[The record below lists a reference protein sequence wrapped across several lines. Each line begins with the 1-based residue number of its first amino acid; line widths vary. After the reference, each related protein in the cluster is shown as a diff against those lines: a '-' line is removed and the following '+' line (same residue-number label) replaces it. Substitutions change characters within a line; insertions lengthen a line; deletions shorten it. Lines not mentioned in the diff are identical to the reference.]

1 MGDGKQSVHSAPN
14 VVILRSDRCGRQASY
29 PLKTEDSV
37 AAQAAPKLFVTAIA
51 EHHYSINMPT
61 GFSGDITINVIAS
74 IIASL
79 VLLAAGFLWGKY
91 KERRKYGRNLE
102 EYDFYPFTINR
113 ENFPEFNLKDFRL
126 GMHYFLKNN
135 DYTAARQLIFIGE
148 QNNVR
153 AQLEPSEQKVYARLF
168 EKYEGKK
175 IADDTT
181 EYLENYVR
189 IVRLIGKS
197 FPNSGIEIL
206 LHNLADPSHSLIVLE
221 NNVTGRHLRD
231 GTTNLLIDLKKRQL
245 LQEDKLNYELSIG
258 AQKFKCTTIP
268 IVRKEFGIVGA
279 ICINIDANY
288 LTEEVI
294 QSKERIEAWFKNF
307 CRTDMQA
314 DENILSKDEYA
325 KAMKGQR
332 HFKDETF

>member
-1 MGDGKQSVHSAPN
+1 MNQGFGGDV
-14 VVILRSDRCGRQASY
+14 
-29 PLKTEDSV
+29 
-37 AAQAAPKLFVTAIA
+37 
-51 EHHYSINMPT
+51 
-61 GFSGDITINVIAS
+61 TINVIAS

-79 VLLAAGFLWGKY
+79 ILLAAGFLWGKY

-113 ENFPEFNLKDFRL
+113 DNLSEFNLKDFRL

-153 AQLEPSEQKVYARLF
+153 DQLEPAEQKVYATLYD
-168 EKYEGKK
+168 KYDGKK
-175 IADDTT
+175 IADDTN

-197 FPNSGIEIL
+197 FANTGMEIL
-206 LHNLADPSHSLIVLE
+206 LHNLADPSHSLICLE

-245 LQEDKLNYELSIG
+245 LHEEKLNYELNIG
-258 AQKFKCTTIP
+258 GRKFKCTTIP
-268 IVRKEFGIVGA
+268 ITRKEFGIVGA
-279 ICINIDANY
+279 ICINIDASY
-288 LTEEVI
+288 LTEE
-294 QSKERIEAWFKNF
+294 A
-307 CRTDMQA
+307 
-314 DENILSKDEYA
+314 
-325 KAMKGQR
+325 
-332 HFKDETF
+332 

>member
-1 MGDGKQSVHSAPN
+1 MIKG
-14 VVILRSDRCGRQASY
+14 L
-29 PLKTEDSV
+29 
-37 AAQAAPKLFVTAIA
+37 
-51 EHHYSINMPT
+51 
-61 GFSGDITINVIAS
+61 SGDVTVNVIAS

-91 KERRKYGRNLE
+91 KERRKFGRNLE
-102 EYDFYPFTINR
+102 DYDFYPFTINR

-168 EKYEGKK
+168 EKYDGKK
-175 IADDTT
+175 IADDTA

-245 LQEDKLNYELSIG
+245 LHEDKLNYELNIG
-258 AQKFKCTTIP
+258 TRRFKCTTIP
-268 IVRKEFGIVGA
+268 ILRKDFGIVGA

-288 LTEEVI
+288 LTDEVM
-294 QSKERIEAWFKNF
+294 QTKERIEGWFKNF
-307 CRTDMQA
+307 CRTDMQL

-332 HFKDETF
+332 HFKDEAF

>member
-1 MGDGKQSVHSAPN
+1 MIKG
-14 VVILRSDRCGRQASY
+14 L
-29 PLKTEDSV
+29 
-37 AAQAAPKLFVTAIA
+37 
-51 EHHYSINMPT
+51 
-61 GFSGDITINVIAS
+61 SGDVTVNVIAS

-102 EYDFYPFTINR
+102 DYDFYPFTINR
-113 ENFPEFNLKDFRL
+113 ENFPEFNLKDFQL

-181 EYLENYVR
+181 EYLENYAR

-206 LHNLADPSHSLIVLE
+206 LHNPADPSHSLIVLE

-231 GTTNLLIDLKKRQL
+231 GTTNLLIDLKKRQI
-245 LQEDKLNYELSIG
+245 QNEDKLNYELNIG
-258 AQKFKCTTIP
+258 ARKFKCTTIP
-268 IVRKEFGIVGA
+268 IIRKDCGVVGA
-279 ICINIDANY
+279 VCINVDANY
-288 LTEEVI
+288 MSDEVMKD
-294 QSKERIEAWFKNF
+294 KEHIEAFFRNF
-307 CRTDMQA
+307 CRTDFKL
-314 DENILSKDEYA
+314 DENILAKDEFL
-325 KAMKGQR
+325 KAQKGKR
-332 HFKDETF
+332 HFRDERF

>member
-1 MGDGKQSVHSAPN
+1 MVK
-14 VVILRSDRCGRQASY
+14 
-29 PLKTEDSV
+29 
-37 AAQAAPKLFVTAIA
+37 
-51 EHHYSINMPT
+51 
-61 GFSGDITINVIAS
+61 GFSSDITVNIIAS

-102 EYDFYPFTINR
+102 DYDFYPFTINR

-245 LQEDKLNYELSIG
+245 LHEDKLNYELKIG
-258 AQKFKCTTIP
+258 ARKFKCTTIP
-268 IVRKEFGIVGA
+268 ILRKEFGIVGA

-288 LTEEVI
+288 LTEEVM
-294 QSKERIEAWFKNF
+294 QNKERIEAWFKNF
-307 CRTDMQA
+307 CRTDMQL
-314 DENILSKDEYA
+314 DENILSKDDYA

-332 HFKDETF
+332 HFKDEAF

>member
-1 MGDGKQSVHSAPN
+1 MIKG
-14 VVILRSDRCGRQASY
+14 L
-29 PLKTEDSV
+29 
-37 AAQAAPKLFVTAIA
+37 
-51 EHHYSINMPT
+51 
-61 GFSGDITINVIAS
+61 SGDVTVNVIAS

-102 EYDFYPFTINR
+102 DYDFYPFTINR

-148 QNNVR
+148 QNSVR

-168 EKYEGKK
+168 EKYDGKK
-175 IADDTT
+175 IADDTA

-245 LQEDKLNYELSIG
+245 LHEDKLNYELNIG
-258 AQKFKCTTIP
+258 ARRFKCTTIP
-268 IVRKEFGIVGA
+268 ILRKDFGIVGA

-288 LTEEVI
+288 LTDEVL
-294 QSKERIEAWFKNF
+294 QTKERIEAWFKNF
-307 CRTDMQA
+307 CRTDMQL

-332 HFKDETF
+332 HFKDEAF

>member
-1 MGDGKQSVHSAPN
+1 MIKG
-14 VVILRSDRCGRQASY
+14 I
-29 PLKTEDSV
+29 
-37 AAQAAPKLFVTAIA
+37 
-51 EHHYSINMPT
+51 
-61 GFSGDITINVIAS
+61 SGDVTVNVIAS

-102 EYDFYPFTINR
+102 DYDFYPFTINR

-126 GMHYFLKNN
+126 GTHYFLKNN

-181 EYLENYVR
+181 EYLENYAR

-245 LQEDKLNYELSIG
+245 LHEDKLNYELNIG
-258 AQKFKCTTIP
+258 ARRFKCTTIP
-268 IVRKEFGIVGA
+268 ILRKDFGIVGA

-288 LTEEVI
+288 LTDEVM

-307 CRTDMQA
+307 CRIDRQL

-332 HFKDETF
+332 HFKDEVF

>member
-1 MGDGKQSVHSAPN
+1 MLANRRYSTAMIKGLGGD
-14 VVILRSDRCGRQASY
+14 
-29 PLKTEDSV
+29 
-37 AAQAAPKLFVTAIA
+37 VTV
-51 EHHYSINMPT
+51 
-61 GFSGDITINVIAS
+61 NVIAS

-102 EYDFYPFTINR
+102 DYDFYPFTINR

-153 AQLEPSEQKVYARLF
+153 VQLEPSEQKVYARFF
-168 EKYEGKK
+168 EKYDGKK

-181 EYLENYVR
+181 EYLENYIR

-245 LQEDKLNYELSIG
+245 LHEDKLNYELNIG
-258 AQKFKCTTIP
+258 ARKFKCTTIP
-268 IVRKEFGIVGA
+268 ILRKDFGIVGA

-288 LTEEVI
+288 LTDEVM
-294 QSKERIEAWFKNF
+294 QRKERIEAWFKNF
-307 CRTDMQA
+307 CRTDRQL

-332 HFKDETF
+332 HFKDEAF

>member
-1 MGDGKQSVHSAPN
+1 MIKG
-14 VVILRSDRCGRQASY
+14 L
-29 PLKTEDSV
+29 
-37 AAQAAPKLFVTAIA
+37 
-51 EHHYSINMPT
+51 
-61 GFSGDITINVIAS
+61 SGDVTVNVIAS

-91 KERRKYGRNLE
+91 KDRRKYGRKLE
-102 EYDFYPFTINR
+102 EYDFYPYSVTR
-113 ENFPEFNLKDFRL
+113 ENFGEFNLNNFRL

-153 AQLEPSEQKVYARLF
+153 EKLEPAEQKEYARLF
-168 EKYEGKK
+168 DKYQGRK
-175 IADDTT
+175 IVDDTN

-189 IVRLIGKS
+189 LVRLIGKS
-197 FPNSGIEIL
+197 FPNTGIEIL

-221 NNVTGRHLRD
+221 NNATGRHLRD

-245 LQEDKLNYELSIG
+245 LHEDKLNYELEIG
-258 AQKFKCTTIP
+258 SRRFKCTTIP
-268 IVRKEFGIVGA
+268 ILRKDFGIVGA

-288 LTEEVI
+288 LTEEVM

-307 CRTDMQA
+307 CRTDMQL

-332 HFKDETF
+332 HFKDEAF

>member
-1 MGDGKQSVHSAPN
+1 MIKG
-14 VVILRSDRCGRQASY
+14 L
-29 PLKTEDSV
+29 
-37 AAQAAPKLFVTAIA
+37 
-51 EHHYSINMPT
+51 
-61 GFSGDITINVIAS
+61 SGDVTVNVIAS

-102 EYDFYPFTINR
+102 DYDFYPFTINR

-153 AQLEPSEQKVYARLF
+153 NQLEPAEQKVYARLF
-168 EKYEGKK
+168 EKYDGKK
-175 IADDTT
+175 IADDTN

-206 LHNLADPSHSLIVLE
+206 LHNLADPSHSLIGLE

-245 LQEDKLNYELSIG
+245 LHEDKLNYELDIG
-258 AQKFKCTTIP
+258 ARKFKCTTIP
-268 IVRKEFGIVGA
+268 ILRKDFGIVGA

-288 LTEEVI
+288 LTDEVM

-307 CRTDMQA
+307 CRTDMQL
-314 DENILSKDEYA
+314 DEIILSKDEYA

-332 HFKDETF
+332 HFKDEAF